1 MDNFIVN
8 WYNQNRKM
16 IWIVVLKIKLKFITR
31 KRDLYEIFQ

>member
-31 KRDLYEIFQ
+31 KRDLYEIF